1 MVKIYIKPGKE
12 WLKPL
17 LEDALLEYELVEE
30 IDSDHM
36 KREVLGAV
44 EKQKKQRLN
53 GIKANGVL

>member
-12 WLKPL
+12 WLRPL

-44 EKQKKQRLN
+44 EKQKRKERRKN
-53 GIKANGVL
+53 EN